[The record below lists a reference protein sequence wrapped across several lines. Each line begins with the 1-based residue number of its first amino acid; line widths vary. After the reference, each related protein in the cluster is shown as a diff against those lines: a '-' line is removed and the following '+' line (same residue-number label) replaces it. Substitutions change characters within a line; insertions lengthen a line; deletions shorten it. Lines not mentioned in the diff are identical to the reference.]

1 MSSSDLSLFF
11 ATITSIFAK
20 TFDIL
25 RSLRFGN
32 VSLLGILFGFVAF
45 HLLIILLKH
54 LFDGSNSN

>member
-20 TFDIL
+20 TFDL
-25 RSLRFGN
+25 FRSLRFGN
-32 VSLLGILFGFVAF
+32 VTLLGILFGFVAF
-45 HLLIILLKH
+45 NLLIILLKH